1 MNRAARV
8 REDYNLFVD
17 AFIRRGLLD
26 QLDELIA
33 QRLWLQNELDNV
45 GAG

>member
-17 AFIRRGLLD
+17 ALVRRGLLD